1 MTTAES
7 VLAALQPFH
16 LRQEGQGKYRCNS
29 PFRPNADSMTF
40 TLVITSP
47 EHGAFHDHHPSAD
60 PAGGSLYDLAR
71 RLNVALP
78 ATVPVENSKRAY
90 AGGADY
96 AQAHGL
102 TWDDLRG
109 WGYRETV
116 VENRHALEFQTATG
130 LRWRFIDGAKGK
142 AVYKSVPGYVRCWY
156 GLDSDLRQR
165 LRDGAPLVLCNGEIS
180 VIAGRKHG
188 LAALAMTGGEKG
200 EIPAELFEQL
210 RGFLADIPAVRILI
224 ALDCDPA
231 GRAAARGLEAQFYTA
246 GYDVWALDL
255 ELGSGGDLAD
265 FCRLYAPDTLAVLQR
280 RPDLPPALDNG
291 RFTFATLDDV
301 LRLAPIDWLVAKQIP
316 ARGLTMIFGAS
327 GTYKSFFILDKV
339 LTLALDGVNVLYIAA
354 EGEHGYR
361 QRLEAWIR
369 HHGKKP
375 GNITF
380 VLGQVDLFDPEEL
393 TEFSRLVAVH
403 KPRIVVV
410 DTFAMCSGVAEEN
423 STRDMMTI
431 VNGCKAMSKQLD
443 AVIVVVHHT
452 NAEGKRERGNKALRN
467 ACDTILRLSLED
479 DLICVQSQKTKDT
492 QPFDT
497 YYLAP
502 LTVPLG
508 YRNNLG
514 EDVTSVVLLP
524 ADKVVRGDDLTPL
537 QRQVLETLA
546 AEPNATLQV
555 IADAVESDSRGS
567 ISKIINK
574 LEKRGYLV
582 NTATGRQLSD
592 QGRRALDGDSVDSTD
607 SGAAAESRNTPS
619 ADLSQPVESAE
630 SAATWNQAFGGQPR
644 GRSHYDA
651 DL

>member
-1 MTTAES
+1 MTTAEG
-7 VLAALQPFH
+7 VLAALQPYH
-16 LRQEGQGKYRCNS
+16 LRKEGQGKYRFNC
-29 PFRPNADSMTF
+29 PWRPGADSMSC

-60 PAGGSLYDLAR
+60 PASGSLYDLAR
-71 RLNVALP
+71 RLDVALP
-78 ATVPVENSKRAY
+78 AAVPIENTKRAY

-102 TWDDLRG
+102 IWDDLRR

-116 VENRHALEFQTATG
+116 VENRPALEFQTPTG
-130 LRWRFIDGAKGK
+130 LRYRFIDGAKSK
-142 AVYKSVPGYVRCWY
+142 AVYKSVPGYARCWY
-156 GLDSDLRQR
+156 GLENDLRQM
-165 LRDGAPLVLCNGEIS
+165 LLDGKPLVLCNGEIS
-180 VIAGRKHG
+180 VIAGRKNG
-188 LAALAMTGGEKG
+188 LATLALTGGEKA

-210 RGFLADIPAVRILI
+210 RGFLADIPSVKMII
-224 ALDCDPA
+224 ALDCDKP
-231 GRAAARGLEAQFYTA
+231 GRTAARGLEAQFYTA
-246 GYDVWALDL
+246 GFAVRAVDL
-255 ELGSGGDLAD
+255 ELGVSGDLAD
-265 FCRLYAPDTLAVLQR
+265 FCRLYAPDVLATLQQ
-280 RPDLPPALDNG
+280 RPDLPPALDNS
-291 RFTFATLDDV
+291 RFTFATLDEV
-301 LRLAPIDWLVAKQIP
+301 LHLAPIDWLVAKQIP

-339 LTLALDGVNVLYIAA
+339 LVLALDGVNVLYIAA

-375 GNITF
+375 GHITF

-410 DTFAMCSGVAEEN
+410 DTFAMCSGMAEEN
-423 STRDMMTI
+423 STRDMMII

-492 QPFDT
+492 QPFET

-524 ADKVVRGDDLTPL
+524 ADKVIRGDDLTPL

-546 AEPNATLQV
+546 AEPSASLQI
-555 IADAVESDSRGS
+555 IADAVESDNRGS

-574 LEKRGYLV
+574 LEKRGYV
-582 NTATGRQLSD
+582 ANTATGRQLSD
-592 QGRRALDGDSVDSTD
+592 KGRRALDGDSADS
-607 SGAAAESRNTPS
+607 SAAAESRNAPP
-619 ADLSQPVESAE
+619 ADVSQPVESPE
-630 SAATWNQAFGGQPR
+630 SAATWDQTFGDTKR
-644 GRSHYDA
+644 GRSHYNA